1 MFVKRRPFLYCLALL
16 ILAAEPIQSQQRA
29 EDKPLVLKGATI
41 IDGLGNSPI
50 SEGVIVIEQDR
61 IKTVRKGAAYPSD
74 ANVVDV
80 SGKFIIPGLVDS
92 HVHYQPWLGEM
103 FLNYGVT
110 SVMIPGGDYSTADRE
125 ASYRTGARMPRIFAT
140 GGRPAIQPG
149 MSRDQVRAAVQDW
162 FRNKKPDYA
171 NPSVYNEGNAEVY
184 RWAAEDLHEAGL
196 VWFGRSEE
204 RRVGKEC
211 RCRWWG
217 GE

>member
-50 SEGVIVIEQDR
+50 SEGLIVIEQDR
-61 IKTVRKGAAYPSD
+61 IKTVGRKGAAYPSD

-103 FLNYGVT
+103 FLNHGVT
-110 SVMIPGGDYSTADRE
+110 SVMIPGGDVSVADRE
-125 ASYRTGARMPRIFAT
+125 ASYRSTARSPRIFAS
-140 GGRPAIQPG
+140 GGRVPIQPG
-149 MSRDQVRAAVQDW
+149 MTREQVRTSIREWVT
-162 FRNKKPDYA
+162 
-171 NPSVYNEGNAEVY
+171 
-184 RWAAEDLHEAGL
+184 
-196 VWFGRSEE
+196 
-204 RRVGKEC
+204 
-211 RCRWWG
+211 
-217 GE
+217 

>member
-50 SEGVIVIEQDR
+50 SEGLIVIEQDR
-61 IKTVRKGAAYPSD
+61 IKTVGRKGSAYPSD

-110 SVMIPGGDYSTADRE
+110 SVMIPGGDYSTADRSLVPDE
-125 ASYRTGARMPRIFAT
+125 
-140 GGRPAIQPG
+140 RPNA
-149 MSRDQVRAAVQDW
+149 
-162 FRNKKPDYA
+162 PDLCDRRQA
-171 NPSVYNEGNAEVY
+171 GHS
-184 RWAAEDLHEAGL
+184 AGL
-196 VWFGRSEE
+196 EPRPGPRGRSRLVQE
-204 RRVGKEC
+204 
-211 RCRWWG
+211 
-217 GE
+217 